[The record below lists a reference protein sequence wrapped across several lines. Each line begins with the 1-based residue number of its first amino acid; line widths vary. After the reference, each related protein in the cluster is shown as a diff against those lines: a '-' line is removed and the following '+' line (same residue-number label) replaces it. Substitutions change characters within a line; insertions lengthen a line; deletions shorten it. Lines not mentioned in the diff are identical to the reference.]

1 MLLVQSRRAD
11 LLVVRVL
18 WQEWRLSLIV
28 ASLEVHHRRI
38 GRENLIDR

>member
-1 MLLVQSRRAD
+1 MVQSRRAD

-18 WQEWRLSLIV
+18 WQEWRLSLII
-28 ASLEVHHRRI
+28 ASLVVHLRCI